1 MNESVNVRA
10 QLSPGVDIEKSNFI
24 PSTLVESSLNI
35 AAFVGEFEKGPI
47 LEPILITNILEFK
60 QIFGRSLEWNYNTWY
75 QIYNYLQYP
84 GSPKIWICRV
94 SGNSNKANN
103 NGNIVK
109 TPGSWGNMITVEI
122 YNSLDLLTSSYL
134 QNVFNINDNLITQNL
149 KQYLIIVKR
158 KEKIV
163 ETFNVQTSDE
173 IDSFYLEHINL
184 EYGIYKLEDGY
195 ENQANVDNI
204 TEGYSLFSKENYEI
218 DIVLSDERYN
228 EIAIDFVEERKD
240 CIAFLGIPREFIKVI
255 NVNNNTLLTESGLTI
270 KISSDE
276 FKYSLKNTISEID
289 YDKVLSYIKYLK
301 RSQFVFFTFGFKYQ
315 LDRFTGKNRLIN
327 VVGDIAGLKAAASAN
342 NPWTPGVGVEKGKIK
357 EFISIPMKVDKLK
370 TDELYKLGVNVL
382 QNDIL
387 ITQKLFLEEQNKINR
402 LHQRNILNYLERAS
416 GKLLRKY
423 VFQLNE
429 RWVRANIANELK
441 RLLED
446 IMGNRG
452 IEGAKVIVKPD
463 TLDENKI
470 IINIYIKIV
479 NTVEFVNLR
488 VSNVGTN
495 SISTVLTI

>member
-1 MNESVNVRA
+1 MTEDISPNVKTFESNYIVNNNIDPT
-10 QLSPGVDIEKSNFI
+10 S
-24 PSTLVESSLNI
+24 NI
-35 AAFVGEFEKGPI
+35 AMFIGEFEKGPI
-47 LEPILITNILEFK
+47 LEPILITNTLEFK

-94 SGNSNKANN
+94 SGDSNKANN

-122 YNSLDLLTSSYL
+122 YNSLDLLTNSYL
-134 QNVFNINDNLITQNL
+134 QNVFNINESIIIQNL

-158 KEKIV
+158 KEQIV
-163 ETFNVQTSDE
+163 ETFNIQTSDE

-184 EYGIYKLEDGY
+184 EYGIYKLENGY
-195 ENQANVDNI
+195 ETQANINNVR
-204 TEGYSLFSKENYEI
+204 EGFSLFTKENYEI

-228 EIAIDFVEERKD
+228 EIVIDFVEERKD

-255 NVNNNTLLTESGLTI
+255 NVNNNTLLTESGLII
-270 KISSDE
+270 KISSEE

-289 YDKVLSYIKYLK
+289 YDKVLSYIKSLK

-315 LDRFTGKNRLIN
+315 LDGFTSKNRLIN

-342 NPWTPGVGVEKGKIK
+342 NSWAPGAGVERGKIK
-357 EFISIPMKVDKLK
+357 DFISIPMKVNKVK

-387 ITQKLFLEEQNKINR
+387 MSQKLFLEDQNKINR

-416 GKLLRKY
+416 EKLLRKY

-429 RWVRANIANELK
+429 RVGRANIANELK

-446 IMGNRG
+446 MMGNRG
-452 IEGAKVIVKPD
+452 IEGGKVIVKPD
-463 TLDENKI
+463 TLDESKI
-470 IINIYIKIV
+470 IINIYIKII